1 MMRWVYFVFGLSGA
15 FLFYS
20 GNLLWVEKRRRTRS
34 ATRRRRADADH
45 PAHGLGHAGRLPRSV
60 AGVLLTM
67 VAGKW
72 RTGSA
77 ANINSAYLAVYYSV
91 FLGAVA

>member
-34 ATRRRRADADH
+34 ATKAPPRRR
-45 PAHGLGHAGRLPRSV
+45 
-60 AGVLLTM
+60 
-67 VAGKW
+67 
-72 RTGSA
+72 
-77 ANINSAYLAVYYSV
+77 
-91 FLGAVA
+91 